1 MVSEGLSVADAM
13 ALGNDGFGN
22 GSWFWI
28 VVLFLFGGFG
38 GYGWGNRGD
47 QYATQQQVQSG
58 FESQNTFNMLQAI
71 ESSQANNAKE
81 NAILIKDTQY
91 AGMQNT
97 NTITNAMNAGF
108 NNVSSQLCCGFNGV
122 DKGIME
128 STYATTQAMNQGF
141 NSVNNGLCELSHQ
154 ISDGI
159 CSLKT
164 QMLQDKYDAAQNQLN
179 LAQIASA
186 NSVQTNNILSAMGRW
201 YANAPL
207 PYTPYYYGGTSY
219 GTTI

>member
-1 MVSEGLSVADAM
+1 MENGLSVADAM

-58 FESQNTFNMLQAI
+58 FEAQNTFNTLQAI
-71 ESSQANNAKE
+71 ETAQAANAKE

-91 AGMQNT
+91 ADMQNT
-97 NTITNAMNAGF
+97 NTITNAMNSGF
-108 NNVSSQLCCGFNGV
+108 NNVSSQLCCGFNGL
-122 DKGIME
+122 DKSIME
-128 STYATTQAMNQGF
+128 STYATTQALNNGF
-141 NSVNNGLCELSHQ
+141 NGVQHSLCEMSHQ
-154 ISDGI
+154 IADGI
-159 CSLKT
+159 CTLKT

-179 LAQIASA
+179 LAQIAAA
-186 NSVQTNNILSAMGRW
+186 NSVQTDNLLSAMGRW

-207 PYTPYYYGGTSY
+207 PVVPYPYYTGTTY
-219 GTTI
+219 GTVI